1 MDANKIQKLA
11 VSWRRKSGGTSLYN
25 KRRFKG
31 NRYTKSANTNDKIY
45 HMNTYVT
52 LYLLHTK
59 RWKHQPVKL
68 QVTNNTSTTA
78 TTDGTTDTD
87 MPETAM
93 TTKTSMPD
101 SSLLLIDKS
110 ILKDIINCVGICPSC
125 QSTNIMLNI
134 DQTKKNGLSLPVT
147 LLYTTSWT
155 TKYYTSMKIK
165 INSKLMFWSECTS
178 SYGYEGNWSQSYSI
192 GKVMWV
198 FKFTRTS
205 PWEEHCW
212 CIQ

>member
-1 MDANKIQKLA
+1 M
-11 VSWRRKSGGTSLYN
+11 
-25 KRRFKG
+25 
-31 NRYTKSANTNDKIY
+31 
-45 HMNTYVT
+45 
-52 LYLLHTK
+52 
-59 RWKHQPVKL
+59 KL

-87 MPETAM
+87 MPKTAM

-110 ILKDIINCVGICPSC
+110 ILKDIINCVGICPSS

-165 INSKLMFWSECTS
+165 SNSKLM
-178 SYGYEGNWSQSYSI
+178 
-192 GKVMWV
+192 V
-198 FKFTRTS
+198 
-205 PWEEHCW
+205 
-212 CIQ
+212 